1 MTSLKELRL
10 DNNPLDCLN
19 CELEKIKI
27 FLQNHTN
34 LGDTGARCDGQL
46 LIRHSFTNC
55 KESETTPDGVQTSTT
70 TNHQRS
76 TVDSTTGIKDTD
88 VIIYISSG
96 AGIFLV
102 FICSIVGF
110 CVGKKYQSA
119 NINQNLGNNQQIHLN
134 ARANVDDAVSTSQN
148 IPTRRG
154 RDMEYEEIN
163 EIEMS
168 DFILSPSGQGSTTAD
183 ENSNHSSERI
193 QLPTEDYLNP
203 YQSLLPSLQR
213 PTQED
218 SDDSGESRP
227 YTNLYEPL
235 QHNRQDE
242 SSSYAR
248 CASIVCEEV
257 VDEPI

>member
-1 MTSLKELRL
+1 MIYFRWLQENQITTLDGNLFQSMTSLQELRL
-10 DNNPLDCLN
+10 EDNPLDCLN
-19 CELEKIKI
+19 CELEQIKI

-34 LGDTGARCDGQL
+34 LGNAGARCEGQL
-46 LIRHSFTNC
+46 LISHSFTNC
-55 KESETTPDGVQTSTT
+55 K
-70 TNHQRS
+70 
-76 TVDSTTGIKDTD
+76 GIIDID
-88 VIIYISSG
+88 VVIYISSG

-102 FICSIVGF
+102 VICSIVGF
-110 CVGKKYQSA
+110 CVRKKYQSA
-119 NINQNLGNNQQIHLN
+119 NINQNLGNDQQINLN
-134 ARANVDDAVSTSQN
+134 ARANVDDTVSTSQN

-154 RDMEYEEIN
+154 SDMEYEEIN

-168 DFILSPSGQGSTTAD
+168 DFFLTPTGQENTTAD
-183 ENSNHSSERI
+183 DNSNDSSEGI
-193 QLPTEDYLNP
+193 QLPTGDYLNP
-203 YQSLLPSLQR
+203 YTSLLPSRQQ

-235 QHNRQDE
+235 QQNRQEE
-242 SSSYAR
+242 SSAYAR